1 MNKKLFL
8 GMFVAA
14 GMLLATSCSNDELD
28 VVQSGNEAQVTFSLG
43 LEGGIATRAI
53 SDGKSADVLMYAVFD
68 KDGERIETI
77 QKVSKTGVTFP
88 TTENITLA
96 KGQTYKVAFWAQDKD
111 CEAYTVTDDMQVTV
125 NYANNEN
132 NENNDETRDAFFKT
146 VEFTVTGSTSI
157 DVELKRPFAQINV
170 GVTQEDWD
178 AAKASGITIAQS
190 SVVIKKAATSL
201 NLLDGTVDGETE
213 VSYALANI
221 PSNPAILKVDTD
233 GNGVKEEYK
242 WLSMSYI
249 LPLETTTGYEK
260 TTLENV
266 AFVFASA
273 GEPIEFNQGLN
284 SVPVQR
290 NWRTNI
296 LGKLLT
302 GDITFNIVIDEE
314 FEDDHNVMVPYTTI
328 NGVAYPSF
336 ADAMAAVQDGETIK
350 LEGETTLDGVADGYL
365 FTIDDKSITIDLNG
379 YGFVANVP
387 DVTKNSAIFR
397 VATNSGLTIE
407 GEGNVKVTTNKA
419 SNVLAAFIN
428 NDGGT
433 VNLKGGNWTMTAL
446 EYPDALIPTFVDNNS
461 NVNSATLNIYD
472 GTYTFHRN
480 LFRNFA
486 NAAGHNNYE
495 TVATMNIYGGTFN
508 GRESDAGTIWNQKP
522 SSNINVPAT
531 AGVINVMGGTFNNVN
546 INDEFSGLV
555 YVNNN
560 DELNSALNNANTH
573 TVMLGAGK
581 YVPSLYPGDIPTR
594 KSLTIIGSEGTQ
606 FAYTGSNYAGQF
618 SLTGFDNVTIRN
630 CEILKREG
638 VKEWG
643 MIVFG
648 SSNNPNGVYTFE
660 NCTFTGVGTQ
670 GIYINEN
677 TSGATYNILNC
688 TFDGDFGNE
697 GAITIQ
703 NNDGVNHI
711 VNVTG
716 CTFNNIPTT
725 SHKIFVHY
733 AYNGWTLNTDLEA
746 STAYEVVM
754 FAKLGLPTRVYGL
767 TLTPNGNNSKI
778 IVNDKEGFLNLTKL
792 FADWTDLFTDGN
804 GTTLTNYANGA
815 GVDYYY
821 SGRWTVSLEADID
834 LNNETINP
842 VAIKHPVSAG
852 KPTFD
857 GSNHTIKNAKIV
869 TSTSTQNEAGLF
881 NASSFSMKNLKL
893 DNIHVTGSNVGNS
906 TAGVLAGSNNSGV
919 ENITVTNSSV
929 TGGKYT
935 GGVVGYGYTSI
946 TGCNLNSVTV
956 KGGYKL
962 GGLIGYIC
970 ADSGN
975 NNDVTGN
982 TLTDCKVDGIGGD
995 VYAGGKSEYIIGK
1008 LVGNYNCD
1016 GTCNNNTITNMFT
1029 SATENIGKIEDGMTV
1044 TE

>member
-8 GMFVAA
+8 SMFAA
-14 GMLLATSCSNDELD
+14 AVMLLATSCSNDELD

-68 KDGERIETI
+68 KEGNRINTI
-77 QKVSKTGVTFP
+77 QKVSRTGVTFP

-96 KGQTYKVAFWAQDKD
+96 KGQTYKVAFWAQDED
-111 CEAYTVTDDMQVTV
+111 CKAYTVSEDMQVTV

-132 NENNDETRDAFFKT
+132 KVNNDETRDAFFKT

-178 AAKASGITIAQS
+178 AAVASGITIAQS
-190 SVVIKKAATSL
+190 SVVIKNAATSL
-201 NLLDGTVDGETE
+201 NLLDGTVSGETE
-213 VSYALANI
+213 VSYDLANI

-233 GNGVKEEYK
+233 GDGNKEDYK

-249 LPLETTTGYEK
+249 LPFETTTGYEK

-336 ADAMAAVQDGETIK
+336 AEAMAAVQDGETIK
-350 LEGETTLDGVADGYL
+350 LEGETTLDGVADDYL
-365 FTIDDKSITIDLNG
+365 FTIDGKSITIDLNG

-387 DVTKNSAIFR
+387 DVTQNSAIFR
-397 VATNSGLTIE
+397 VAKNSGLTIE

-419 SNVLAAFIN
+419 PNVLAAFIN

-486 NAAGHNNYE
+486 NAAGHNNCE

-508 GRESDAGTIWNQKP
+508 GRESDAGAIWNQKP
-522 SSNINVPAT
+522 SENTPDG

-546 INDEFSGLV
+546 INDDFSGLV

-560 DELNSALNNANTH
+560 DELKSALNNANTH

-581 YVPSLYPGDIPTR
+581 YVPSLYSGDIPTR

-618 SLTGFDNVTIRN
+618 SLAGFDNVTIRN
-630 CEILKREG
+630 CEILKREN

-660 NCTFTGVGTQ
+660 NCTFNGVGTQ
-670 GIYINEN
+670 GIYINE
-677 TSGATYNILNC
+677 TASGATYNILNC
-688 TFDGDFGNE
+688 TFDGDFGTE

-703 NNDGVNHI
+703 TNKDVNHI
-711 VNVTG
+711 VNVQG

-725 SHKIFVHY
+725 SHRIYLAPWDGVNSFY
-733 AYNGWTLNTDLEA
+733 YDWTLNTDLEA

-754 FAKLGLPTRVYGL
+754 FAL
-767 TLTPNGNNSKI
+767 
-778 IVNDKEGFLNLTKL
+778 
-792 FADWTDLFTDGN
+792 
-804 GTTLTNYANGA
+804 
-815 GVDYYY
+815 
-821 SGRWTVSLEADID
+821 
-834 LNNETINP
+834 
-842 VAIKHPVSAG
+842 
-852 KPTFD
+852 
-857 GSNHTIKNAKIV
+857 
-869 TSTSTQNEAGLF
+869 
-881 NASSFSMKNLKL
+881 
-893 DNIHVTGSNVGNS
+893 
-906 TAGVLAGSNNSGV
+906 
-919 ENITVTNSSV
+919 
-929 TGGKYT
+929 
-935 GGVVGYGYTSI
+935 
-946 TGCNLNSVTV
+946 
-956 KGGYKL
+956 
-962 GGLIGYIC
+962 
-970 ADSGN
+970 
-975 NNDVTGN
+975 
-982 TLTDCKVDGIGGD
+982 LTD
-995 VYAGGKSEYIIGK
+995 
-1008 LVGNYNCD
+1008 
-1016 GTCNNNTITNMFT
+1016 
-1029 SATENIGKIEDGMTV
+1029 
-1044 TE
+1044 